1 MSVETIFKIALHPFV
16 RESIASL
23 RDMTSR
29 QGQAGAPYVDQT
41 DRFTFRGYAVCAD
54 IHGSLDGAIVMHHHL
69 DTAVAI
75 GNDVAHSMLG
85 DKHEH
90 TEVDEELGKAL
101 AEWGNTIVGRATD
114 FLAKHSLGFNFSA
127 PVFTT
132 QLNDLKPYFTG
143 VKRVITVPIQVA
155 GIGEYHFHLLVRGGS
170 YEALESAR
178 MQQASAALGS
188 ASEADDITRTIA
200 VPNPGERA
208 LPFESQILL
217 VDDSVLIRRAIR
229 GFLNELG
236 YGDIVEAEDGVEA
249 VELVDEGGIDFMIM
263 DVVMGK
269 MNGDEALSLIRDTSP
284 SLPVVMLSSVT
295 DEMVVD
301 QFVKM
306 GISGFIF
313 KPLNQETGPGILREC
328 LKI

>member
-29 QGQAGAPYVDQT
+29 QGQAGAPFMDQA
-41 DRFTFRGYAVCAD
+41 DRFTFRGYAVCAE
-54 IHGSLDGAIVMHHHL
+54 IRGSLEGAIVMHHHL

-85 DKHEH
+85 DMHEH

-114 FLAKHSLGFNFSA
+114 FLGKHSLGFNFSA

-132 QLNDLKPYFTG
+132 KLDELRPYFSG
-143 VKRVITVPIQVA
+143 VKRVITVPIQVN

-170 YEALESAR
+170 YEALEHAR
-178 MQQASAALGS
+178 MQQPQ
-188 ASEADDITRTIA
+188 SELSSLAEAKDKPGAIA
-200 VPNPGERA
+200 VANTGERP

-236 YGDIVEAEDGVEA
+236 YGDIIEAQDGVEA
-249 VELVDEGGIDFMIM
+249 VELVDEGGIDFVIM
-263 DVVMGK
+263 DVVMTH
-269 MNGDEALSLIRDTSP
+269 MNGDEALSLIRDSSP

-301 QFVKM
+301 EFVKK

-328 LKI
+328 LKV